1 VQSPDGDL
9 LIVRGGTRAT
19 QVVPGPR
26 PADLELLDAL
36 AEGWSTVGELERRT
50 GHPSLVEAIAALDA
64 NRLVEW
70 RAAPGESPLAADE
83 LERFDRQLPYFADIV
98 PERSAEQVQREL
110 RDRHVAVLGCGGLG
124 SWAVQALALSGIGRL
139 TLIDPDVV
147 ELSNLNRQA
156 LYGVA
161 DLGRAKVGAAR
172 EAVARLDAAVDVR
185 AIVGAVASVDDGVRW
200 LEGTDVVIQTADSP
214 PYELERWVNVACARL
229 GVPHVTAAQQP
240 PLLRIGPF
248 VLPGRSACFECQE
261 RAVRREYP
269 LYDALVERRR
279 RRPAVAATLAVGSG
293 VVGTMLAAETL
304 HLLLGRTPSTAGAA
318 LIVDLLTWATRWER
332 LERDP
337 SCPVCGDMP

>member
-1 VQSPDGDL
+1 VRSPDGDL

-26 PADLELLDAL
+26 QADLDLLDAL

-64 NRLVEW
+64 NRMVEW
-70 RAAPGESPLAADE
+70 RAAPGESPLAADQ
-83 LERFDRQLPYFADIV
+83 LERFDRQLPLV
-98 PERSAEQVQREL
+98 PERPAEEVQREL

-161 DLGRAKVGAAR
+161 DLGRTKVGAAR
-172 EAVARLDAAVDVR
+172 EAVARLDPAVDVR
-185 AIVGAVASVDDGVRW
+185 AIVGVVASVDDAMRW
-200 LEGTDVVIQTADSP
+200 LDGADALIQTADSP

-240 PLLRIGPF
+240 PLLRVGPF

-261 RAVRREYP
+261 RAVRRDYP

-279 RRPAVAATLAVGSG
+279 RRPAAAATLAVGSG
-293 VVGTMLAAETL
+293 VIGTMLAAEAL

-332 LERDP
+332 LQRDP
-337 SCPVCGDMP
+337 ACPVCGHMT